1 MQGLIKNCYGWEDF
15 LKRETEKPYFK
26 ELERKVEEEYE
37 KYTVFPPYQ
46 NILRALELTPKSGV
60 KVVILG
66 QDPYHEKGQATGL
79 AFSVNEGVKLPPSLR
94 NIYKEIADEY
104 GVMPDTVGDLEY
116 LAKQGVLLLNT
127 TLTVREGEA
136 NSHKNYGWEKFTD
149 SIILETAKD
158 KSVVFILWGSDAIKK
173 QALLKDNITLTSV
186 HPSPLSAYR
195 GFFGCGH
202 FKKANEILKK
212 NGKEEIR
219 WVRKND

>member
-37 KYTVFPPYQ
+37 KNTVFPPYQ